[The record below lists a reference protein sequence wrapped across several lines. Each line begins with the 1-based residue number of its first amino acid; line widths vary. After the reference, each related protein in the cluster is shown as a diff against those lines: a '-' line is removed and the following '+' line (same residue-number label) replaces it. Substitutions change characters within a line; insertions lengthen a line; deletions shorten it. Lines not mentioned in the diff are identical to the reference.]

1 MAQVTAKH
9 RADKNDDGVNWPTV
23 DEDKV
28 TDPAKPKIKRAP
40 KGGKKKP

>member
-1 MAQVTAKH
+1 MTGKH

-28 TDPAKPKIKRAP
+28 TDPKKPEIKRVP
-40 KGGKKKP
+40 KEDRKK